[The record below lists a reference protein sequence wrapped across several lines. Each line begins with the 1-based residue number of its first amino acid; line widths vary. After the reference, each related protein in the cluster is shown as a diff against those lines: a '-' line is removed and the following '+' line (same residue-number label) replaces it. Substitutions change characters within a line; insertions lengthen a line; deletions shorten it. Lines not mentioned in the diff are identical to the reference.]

1 MNYVWFYKQE
11 GEYDQPVEYMND
23 VILKSAV
30 MIIWISEVFLNNSI
44 NILIYKKS
52 LLQFLQAELSG
63 SNQQIINNP
72 WSQNKEEQ
80 QILTF
85 KKHEMTLIL

>member
-30 MIIWISEVFLNNSI
+30 MIIWISEVFLNDSI

>member
-30 MIIWISEVFLNNSI
+30 MIIWIVD
-44 NILIYKKS
+44 
-52 LLQFLQAELSG
+52 
-63 SNQQIINNP
+63 
-72 WSQNKEEQ
+72 
-80 QILTF
+80 
-85 KKHEMTLIL
+85 